1 MADVM
6 QIAPM
11 TKSEKRTLLLLPCAA
26 IVLFV
31 VGDIALAKY
40 GLDPPYALFFA
51 GVALQL
57 ASYACAIATVVFIFV
72 VGVNRW
78 RRTGRRSGTS
88 A

>member
-1 MADVM
+1 
-6 QIAPM
+6 M

-26 IVLFV
+26 IVMFV
-31 VGDIALAKY
+31 VGDMALSKY

-57 ASYACAIATVVFIFV
+57 ASYVCAIATIAFIVV
-72 VGVNRW
+72 VGVKRW
-78 RRTGRRSGTS
+78 RRNRSRGERN